1 MTPLLERLRQ
11 PLANGPRAH
20 FVALFGSAATGKLRP
35 DSDVDLA
42 WLPADPNLPLSAELS
57 FQAAL
62 SAAAGR
68 DVDLV
73 RMDQA
78 STLCRHEVARSG
90 ILLSGDRTAFV
101 RFQVA
106 AVDEFLDFEP
116 ALRDAVARYQ
126 RALLGGVQRPQP

>member
-1 MTPLLERLRQ
+1 
-11 PLANGPRAH
+11 
-20 FVALFGSAATGKLRP
+20 
-35 DSDVDLA
+35 
-42 WLPADPNLPLSAELS
+42 
-57 FQAAL
+57 
-62 SAAAGR
+62 
-68 DVDLV
+68 
-73 RMDQA
+73 MDQA